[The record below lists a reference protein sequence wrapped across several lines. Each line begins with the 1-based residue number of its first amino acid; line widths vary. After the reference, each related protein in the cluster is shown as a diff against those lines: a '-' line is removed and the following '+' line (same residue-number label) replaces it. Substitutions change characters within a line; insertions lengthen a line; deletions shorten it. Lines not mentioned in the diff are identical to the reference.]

1 MRASFH
7 MILACVSWPRPNHVC
22 QIDSCMLDCRLSVT
36 NARHKMVTL
45 ILPTAV
51 YLKKSLEI
59 YSKEALGWGKQ
70 YILFLSSCCYK
81 VLKNLKKYVL
91 SIPSLLVI
99 RL

>member
-7 MILACVSWPRPNHVC
+7 MVLGCVSWPRPNHVC

-51 YLKKSLEI
+51 YLKKALEI
-59 YSKEALGWGKQ
+59 YSKEALGGNKI
-70 YILFLSSCCYK
+70 YCFCLVVAIKFLRT
-81 VLKNLKKYVL
+81 LRNMF
-91 SIPSLLVI
+91 
-99 RL
+99 

>member
-7 MILACVSWPRPNHVC
+7 MVLGCVSWPRPNHVC

-51 YLKKSLEI
+51 YLKKALEI
-59 YSKEALGWGKQ
+59 YSKEAGGGTK
-70 YILFLSSCCYK
+70 YIVF
-81 VLKNLKKYVL
+81 V
-91 SIPSLLVI
+91 
-99 RL
+99 

>member
-7 MILACVSWPRPNHVC
+7 MVLGCVSWPRPNHVC

-51 YLKKSLEI
+51 YLKKALEI
-59 YSKEALGWGKQ
+59 YSKEALGGGQ
-70 YILFLSSCCYK
+70 NILFLPSCCYK

-91 SIPSLLVI
+91 SIPSLSVI

>member
-7 MILACVSWPRPNHVC
+7 MVLGCVSWPRPNHVC

-36 NARHKMVTL
+36 NAKHKMVTL

-51 YLKKSLEI
+51 YLKKALEI
-59 YSKEALGWGKQ
+59 YSKEALGGGQ
-70 YILFLSSCCYK
+70 NILFLSSCCYK

-91 SIPSLLVI
+91 SIPSLSVI

>member
-51 YLKKSLEI
+51 YLKNALEI

-70 YILFLSSCCYK
+70 YIYCFCLVVAIKFLRT
-81 VLKNLKKYVL
+81 LRNMF
-91 SIPSLLVI
+91 
-99 RL
+99 

>member
-7 MILACVSWPRPNHVC
+7 MVLGCVSWPRPNHVC

-45 ILPTAV
+45 ILPTAI
-51 YLKKSLEI
+51 YLKKGIGRLF
-59 YSKEALGWGKQ
+59 KRGLGGKQ

-91 SIPSLLVI
+91 NIPSLLVI

>member
-1 MRASFH
+1 MV
-7 MILACVSWPRPNHVC
+7 LGCVSWPRPNHVC
-22 QIDSCMLDCRLSVT
+22 QIDSCTLDCRLSVT

-45 ILPTAV
+45 ILPTAIF
-51 YLKKSLEI
+51 LKKALAI
-59 YSKEALGWGKQ
+59 YSIEALGGNNI
-70 YILFLSSCCYK
+70 YCCYK